1 MICSHESCLIL
12 LFTFSEWGFRSD
24 IINFERGEKGNKY
37 EQICSAL
44 HLVGVCFFF
53 PCRLKFLNLHVV
65 TSTNCDAFDLTT
77 HFHYW
82 KSNLKVSLFKKKLHR
97 NAGLGPYWILKPIVN
112 QQLRRGKNI
121 SHRNLQLCHGAY
133 LEGRDWRQLGC
144 AVLSLC
150 GVPNRPDVHP

>member
-97 NAGLGPYWILKPIVN
+97 NAGLGPY
-112 QQLRRGKNI
+112 
-121 SHRNLQLCHGAY
+121 
-133 LEGRDWRQLGC
+133 
-144 AVLSLC
+144 
-150 GVPNRPDVHP
+150 